1 MKKTFVSN
9 LILLMSVN
17 LLVKPFWILGIDRGV
32 QNKVGY
38 EAYGIYADLFAF
50 SMLFITLLDLG
61 LNTYMSSNVAKDPA
75 KLQSEFVALTGFKL
89 ISSLLYLA
97 ITLGLGSLNNYN
109 QDRLHLLLLLG
120 LNQIL
125 GYFYTYF
132 RSIVGGLQMFKTDA
146 LLSIVDRSLMIL
158 FCGLMLWT
166 GLFDMSIPRFIYAQT
181 IAYSIAASIALW
193 FIFPFLKNLQREINF
208 HILKKV
214 ILQMMPYALL
224 SLLMTFYTR
233 LDVVLIRN
241 LSLDGDVQN
250 GIYASAYRLLEA
262 ANMMVA
268 LVAMLLLPI
277 FSKMIAQK
285 EPLSP
290 LVQFSTGLMFLPAFA
305 VGLITFIWQ
314 QPIIRLLNYQS
325 TDYSG
330 HVFGLVML
338 CFVPLALMY
347 VYGTLLTANGSMK
360 ILNILAGIGL
370 FLNICLNLWLIPIY
384 QAWGAAVAAIV
395 TQGFVGVSN
404 FVYGKKLLSIRFEP
418 NFSRSILISMMMIVG
433 LGLTLYFFEMNW
445 IFGSTLIILSTLSLM
460 FYFKM
465 IDVKQAFALLKSRN
479 E

>member
-61 LNTYMSSNVAKDPA
+61 LNTYMSSNVAKDPE
-75 KLQSEFVALTGFKL
+75 KLKSEFMALTGFKL
-89 ISSLLYLA
+89 GSSLLYLG
-97 ITLGLGSLNNYN
+97 ITFILGSLNNY
-109 QDRLHLLLLLG
+109 DASRLHLLLLLG

-132 RSIVGGLQMFKTDA
+132 RSIVGGLQLFKTDA
-146 LLSIVDRSLMIL
+146 FLSIVDRSLMIL
-158 FCGLMLWT
+158 FCGLMLWS
-166 GLFDMSIPRFIYAQT
+166 GFFEMSIPRFIYAQT
-181 IAYSIAASIALW
+181 IAYSIAASLALW
-193 FIFPFLKNLQREINF
+193 IIFPYLKNLNREINF

-214 ILQMMPYALL
+214 ITQMLPYALL

-241 LSLDGDVQN
+241 LSLEGDIQN

-262 ANMMVA
+262 ANMMAA

-277 FSKMIAQK
+277 FSKMIAKK
-285 EPLSP
+285 EPLSS

-305 VGLITFIWQ
+305 MGLITFFWQ

-330 HVFGLVML
+330 QVFGLVML

-347 VYGTLLTANGSMK
+347 IYGTLLTANGSMR

-370 FLNICLNLWLIPIY
+370 VLNIGINLWLIPMY
-384 QAWGAAVAAIV
+384 QALGAAIAALV
-395 TQGFVGVSN
+395 TQGFVGFSN
-404 FVYGKKLLSIRFEP
+404 FIYGKKHLNIRFEP
-418 NFSRSILISMMMIVG
+418 NFIKNIILASTILFALALS
-433 LGLTLYFFEMNW
+433 LNYFGFHWML
-445 IFGSTLIILSTLSLM
+445 GSTLLLISTLSLM
-460 FYFKM
+460 FGFKM
-465 IDVKQAFALLKSRN
+465 IDIKQAIGLLKSRN

>member
-38 EAYGIYADLFAF
+38 VAYGIYADLFAF

-61 LNTYMSSNVAKDPA
+61 LNTYMSSNVAKNPE
-75 KLQSEFVALTGFKL
+75 KLRTEFAALTGFKL
-89 ISSLLYLA
+89 ISSLVYLS
-97 ITLGLGSLNNYN
+97 ITLILGSFNNYDSN
-109 QDRLHLLLLLG
+109 RLHLLLLLG

-158 FCGLMLWT
+158 FCGLMLWS
-166 GLFDMSIPRFIYAQT
+166 GLFEMSIDRFIYAQT
-181 IAYSIAASIALW
+181 IAYAVAASLAFW
-193 FIFPFLKNLQREINF
+193 FILPHLHHLNREINF

-214 ILQMMPYALL
+214 IRQMLPYALL

-233 LDVVLIRN
+233 IDVVLIRN
-241 LSLDGDVQN
+241 LAAEGDLQN

-262 ANMMVA
+262 ANMMAA

-277 FSKMIAQK
+277 FSKMIARK
-285 EPLSP
+285 ETLSP
-290 LVQFSTGLMFLPAFA
+290 LVQFSTGLMLLPAFA
-305 VGLITFIWQ
+305 FGLITYFWQ
-314 QPIIRLLNYQS
+314 QPLIRMLNYQS

-330 HVFGLVML
+330 NVFGIVML
-338 CFVPLALMY
+338 CFIPLAIMY
-347 VYGTLLTANGSMK
+347 VYGTLLTANGNLK
-360 ILNILAGIGL
+360 ILNYLAGLGL
-370 FLNICLNLWLIPIY
+370 LLNLGINLWLIPTH
-384 QAWGAAVAAIV
+384 QALGAAIAAIV
-395 TQGFVGVSN
+395 TQGFIGISN
-404 FVYGKKLLSIRFEP
+404 FYFGLRQLKIRFEP
-418 NFSRSILISMMMIVG
+418 SFHKSLIISLVIIFLIATLASQFSVNWVLGSSLIM
-433 LGLTLYFFEMNW
+433 
-445 IFGSTLIILSTLSLM
+445 GSTLICM
-460 FYFKM
+460 FIFKM
-465 IDVKQAFALLKSRN
+465 IDLKQAIALIKNRN

>member
-61 LNTYMSSNVAKDPA
+61 LNTYMSSNVAKDPE
-75 KLQSEFVALTGFKL
+75 KLRSEFAALTGFKL
-89 ISSLLYLA
+89 ASSLVYLG
-97 ITLGLGSLNNYN
+97 ITLILGTFNNYDS
-109 QDRLHLLLLLG
+109 DRISLLLMLG

-132 RSIVGGLQMFKTDA
+132 RSIVGGLQLFKTDA
-146 LLSIVDRSLMIL
+146 LLSIVDRTLMII
-158 FCGLMLWT
+158 FCGLMLWS
-166 GLFDMSIPRFIYAQT
+166 GLFEISISRFIYAQT
-181 IAYSIAASIALW
+181 IAYSVAATLALW
-193 FIFPFLKNLQREINF
+193 FILPHLKHINREINF
-208 HILKKV
+208 LILKKV
-214 ILQMMPYALL
+214 IRQMLPYALL

-241 LSLDGDVQN
+241 LASEGDLQN

-262 ANMMVA
+262 ANMMAA

-277 FSKMIAQK
+277 FSKMIAKK
-285 EPLSP
+285 EALSP
-290 LVQFSTGLMFLPAFA
+290 LVQFSTGLMLLPAFSL
-305 VGLITFIWQ
+305 GMITFFWK
-314 QPIIRLLNYQS
+314 QPLIRLLNHQS

-330 HVFGLVML
+330 DVFGIVML

-347 VYGTLLTANGSMK
+347 IYGTLLTANGNLRV
-360 ILNILAGIGL
+360 LNIMAAIGL
-370 FLNICLNLWLIPIY
+370 LLNIGFNLWLIPIH
-384 QAWGAAVAAIV
+384 QALGAAIAAII
-395 TQGFVGVSN
+395 TQGFVGISN
-404 FVYGKKLLSIRFEP
+404 FYLGKKQLKIRFEP
-418 NFSRSILISMMMIVG
+418 SFSKNLMISLILVFGMAYSTFSMKLDWV
-433 LGLTLYFFEMNW
+433 
-445 IFGSTLIILSTLSLM
+445 FGSTLIILTTILCM
-460 FYFKM
+460 FIFKM
-465 IDVKQAFALLKSRN
+465 IDLKQAFALIKSRN